1 MTFEDAQ
8 RVVQAFMLSFKQPS
22 EGLNAQ
28 GFGGAVIDGAQL
40 YFEYHGKT
48 QRLETSALIH
58 KFRDAPKPGVLEGFQ
73 EEEKAGTPTG
83 GGTLDYE
90 QENKSLFLSRYYEQV
105 PPDAAFQEDMKQL
118 LATCEVWRD
127 EVLDRVAT
135 RVFKR

>member
-1 MTFEDAQ
+1 MTFDEAQ
-8 RVVQAFMLSFKQPS
+8 RVVQAFMNSFKQPS

-28 GFGGAVIDGAQL
+28 GFGGVVIEGEQL

-73 EEEKAGTPTG
+73 AEEKAGTPTG
-83 GGTLDYE
+83 GGTVDYE
-90 QENKSLFLSRYYEQV
+90 LENKSLFLSRYYEQA
-105 PPDAAFQEDMKQL
+105 PQEAAFQEDMKQL
-118 LATCEVWRD
+118 LRASAVWRD